1 MFPSMNEQQWLAS
14 GLASLLIESE
24 PEEIAALFDV
34 ARGCS
39 LKGLV
44 FLSRSG
50 TNCLSQ
56 ARNTLFSMTS
66 AETFG
71 EYRILLR
78 RPFLIH

>member
-24 PEEIAALFDV
+24 PDEIAAMFEV
-34 ARGCS
+34 ARGCI
-39 LKGLV
+39 LKRLV
-44 FLSRSG
+44 FPSRSG

-56 ARNTLFSMTS
+56 ARNLLLSITS
-66 AETFG
+66 AKTFG

-78 RPFLIH
+78 RPFL